1 MKQQTL
7 QVEARIENLPAI
19 LEFTGTCATR
29 AGFGA
34 KRLAEVELVIE
45 EAVVNIC
52 KYAYPGETGLI
63 EITCRGDREALV
75 VHITDTGVPFDLLAV
90 AEPDLDADIS
100 DRQIGGLG
108 CYLIKTLADE
118 VISRRDGGRNVLELS
133 FLAERTVGK
142 ETCDD

>member
-1 MKQQTL
+1 MKPHTL
-7 QVEARIENLPAI
+7 QLEARVENLPAI
-19 LEFTGTCATR
+19 LGFTGECATR
-29 AGFGA
+29 AGFSA

-52 KYAYPGETGLI
+52 KYAYAGETGLI
-63 EITCRGDREALV
+63 EITCQGDRAALV

-90 AEPDLDADIS
+90 AEPDLNADIS

-118 VISRRDGGRNVLELS
+118 VISRRDGNRNVLELS
-133 FLAERTVGK
+133 FLVERAERK
-142 ETCDD
+142 ETGDD

>member
-7 QVEARIENLPAI
+7 QMEARLENLPAI
-19 LEFTGTCATR
+19 LGFAGECAAR
-29 AGFGA
+29 AGFSA

-52 KYAYPGETGLI
+52 KYAYPAETGLI
-63 EITCRGDREALV
+63 EITCRGDRTSLCV
-75 VHITDTGVPFDLLAV
+75 RITDTGVPFDLLAV
-90 AEPDLDADIS
+90 AEPDLYADIS
-100 DRQIGGLG
+100 DRRIGGLG

-118 VISRRDGGRNVLELS
+118 VTSRRDGDRNVLELS

-142 ETCDD
+142 ETGDD

>member
-1 MKQQTL
+1 MKPQTL

-19 LEFTGTCATR
+19 LGFTGECATR
-29 AGFGA
+29 AGFSA

-52 KYAYPGETGLI
+52 KYAYVDETGLI
-63 EITCRGDREALV
+63 EITCQGDTADLV

-90 AEPDLDADIS
+90 AEPDLNADIS

-108 CYLIKTLADE
+108 CYLIRTLADE
-118 VISRRDGGRNVLELS
+118 VTSHRDGNRNVLELS
-133 FLAERTVGK
+133 FLAERTAGK
-142 ETCDD
+142 GSGDD